1 VALAGLA
8 PQAEFG
14 AQAEVLQ
21 RRVEDGR
28 LGASNGASR
37 SRKRVTLSS
46 S

>member
-1 VALAGLA
+1 VALAGFA
-8 PQAEFG
+8 PQAELG